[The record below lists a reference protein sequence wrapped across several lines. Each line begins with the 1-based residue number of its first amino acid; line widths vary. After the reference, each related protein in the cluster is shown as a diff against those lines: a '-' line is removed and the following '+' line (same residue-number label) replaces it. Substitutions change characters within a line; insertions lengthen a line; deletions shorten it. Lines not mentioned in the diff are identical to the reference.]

1 MTVVNP
7 QQQTQEESKD
17 SGKLFENNIVL
28 VPKFI
33 SGIKTDV
40 KESIMYGA
48 DDKEVIYPAGH
59 NVIFYNIED
68 KSQRYISG
76 IEGTQGITAMA
87 LSKSKRWLAVA
98 EKHEK
103 APIITIYDTQTL
115 KKKKY
120 LVSTDIGKS
129 EEFISIAFAPTKE
142 QYLITL
148 TNEPGQ
154 TVCIWQWD
162 KAKCISYQP
171 VSNNTN
177 NVLGT

>member
-1 MTVVNP
+1 M
-7 QQQTQEESKD
+7 EESKD
-17 SGKLFENNIVL
+17 SKNYENNLCL

-40 KESIMYGA
+40 KESVLYGM

-59 NVIFYNIED
+59 NIIFYNIED

-76 IEGTQGITAMA
+76 IEGTQGITALA
-87 LSKSKRWLAVA
+87 LSKSKRYLAVA

-103 APIITIYDTQTL
+103 APIITIYDTITL

-142 QYLITL
+142 EYLITL
-148 TNEPGQ
+148 TNEPG
-154 TVCIWQWD
+154 
-162 KAKCISYQP
+162 
-171 VSNNTN
+171 
-177 NVLGT
+177 